1 MSKYLNGTKLF
12 EIERQLEDLPIDI
25 RIVKKKMITLESR
38 GEATN
43 LNMKK

>member
-25 RIVKKKMITLESR
+25 RIVKKENDNFGKPW
-38 GEATN
+38 
-43 LNMKK
+43 